1 MGDHILSANLA
12 GYADDIRTD
21 TVGILAVAQMGRCLG
36 QMDDKVSDGA
46 FLWRDVILRKFL
58 LAYILLIIIIISFA
72 KLLT

>member
-1 MGDHILSANLA
+1 MEHHILSANPA

-46 FLWRDVILRKFL
+46 FLWRDVILRKIAIFYNYL
-58 LAYILLIIIIISFA
+58 YINCKTLSI
-72 KLLT
+72 

>member
-1 MGDHILSANLA
+1 MGDHILSANPA

-58 LAYILLIIIIISFA
+58 LDYILLIINYMSFTKSLA
-72 KLLT
+72 

>member
-36 QMDDKVSDGA
+36 QMDDKVSDRA
-46 FLWRDVILRKFL
+46 FLWGNALLRKFL
-58 LAYILLIIIIISFA
+58 LDYILLIINYMSFTKSLA
-72 KLLT
+72 